1 MIRRSGAILAL
12 TAVVALA
19 LTGPASAN
27 HTLAHKVQLL
37 TAKINCLQKYPVF
50 SFADYAYYDL
60 SDASV
65 EVLDTQ
71 TPLPQ
76 PVDVLKDNDG
86 ITALD
91 FNYGANILS
100 SDAFLLGVKP
110 TSTCMSKFPTAPNP
124 VQFARTASTASMAR
138 MNRLQ

>member
-1 MIRRSGAILAL
+1 MLRRSGAILAL
-12 TAVVALA
+12 TAVVTLTLALA
-19 LTGPASAN
+19 GPASAN

-50 SFADYAYYDL
+50 SFADYAYYDP

-71 TPLPQ
+71 TPQPQ

-91 FNYGANILS
+91 FNYGALIND
-100 SDAFLLGVKP
+100 SDAFVLGVKK
-110 TSTCMSKFPTAPNP
+110 TTACKAMFPTAPNP
-124 VQFARTASTASMAR
+124 VSFARIASTAK

>member
-1 MIRRSGAILAL
+1 MLTRSGAILAL
-12 TAVVALA
+12 TAVVTLALA
-19 LTGPASAN
+19 GPASAN

-65 EVLDTQ
+65 QVYDTQ
-71 TPLPQ
+71 APPVA
-76 PVDVLKDNDG
+76 VDVLKDNDG

-91 FNYGANILS
+91 FNYGPLIND
-100 SDAFLLGVKP
+100 SDAFLLGVKKT
-110 TSTCMSKFPTAPNP
+110 TSCKAMFPTAPNP
-124 VQFARTASTASMAR
+124 VSFARIASTAK